1 MFEEGSW
8 ETGREGI
15 ESEKENGNRLS
26 PYSTDT
32 QLFRQ
37 MLLSTFN

>member
-1 MFEEGSW
+1 MCEEGGW

-26 PYSTDT
+26 PYGIDT

-37 MLLSTFN
+37 MLLTTFN